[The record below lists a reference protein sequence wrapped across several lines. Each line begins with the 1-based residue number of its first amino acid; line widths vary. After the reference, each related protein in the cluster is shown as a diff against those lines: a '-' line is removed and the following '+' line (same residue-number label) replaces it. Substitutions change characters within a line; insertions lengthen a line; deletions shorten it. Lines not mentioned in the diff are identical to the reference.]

1 MHAVRRAAIGMW
13 VLAVLAAAPAWAG
26 PAADQLKDAIDR
38 VLKTLDEPSLKGE
51 ANVADR
57 RKAVRKV
64 ATDIFDFPEMARRSL
79 ARHWQGLGERERQE
93 FVGLFTDLLEQSYIS
108 RIESYGGERIT
119 YGAER
124 LDGDTATVGTKI
136 ITKNGTEVP
145 VDYRMLKRG
154 ERWLVFD
161 VNIEGVSLINN
172 YRTQFNKI
180 IQTSSYAELIK
191 RMKAKQGE
199 IGS

>member
-1 MHAVRRAAIGMW
+1 MCFLAA
-13 VLAVLAAAPAWAG
+13 LAAAPAWAG

-51 ANVADR
+51 GNVADR

-64 ATDIFDFPEMARRSL
+64 ATEIFDFPEMARRSL
-79 ARHWQGLGERERQE
+79 ARHWQGLGAPERQE

-108 RIESYGGERIT
+108 RIETYGGERIT

-124 LDGDTATVGTKI
+124 VDGDTATVGTKI

-154 ERWLVFD
+154 DRWRVFD

>member
-13 VLAVLAAAPAWAG
+13 VLAVLAAPAWAG

>member
-1 MHAVRRAAIGMW
+1 MRAVRQAAIGMCF
-13 VLAVLAAAPAWAG
+13 LAALAAAPAWAG

-51 ANVADR
+51 GNVANR

-64 ATDIFDFPEMARRSL
+64 AIEIFDFPEMARRSL
-79 ARHWQGLGERERQE
+79 ARHWQGLGEPERQE

-108 RIESYGGERIT
+108 RIETYGGERIT

-124 LDGDTATVGTKI
+124 VDGDTATVGTKI

-154 ERWLVFD
+154 DRWRVFD

>member
-1 MHAVRRAAIGMW
+1 MRAVRQAAIGMCF
-13 VLAVLAAAPAWAG
+13 LAALAAAPAWAG

-51 ANVADR
+51 GNVADR

-64 ATDIFDFPEMARRSL
+64 ATEIFDFPEMARRSL
-79 ARHWQGLGERERQE
+79 ARHWQGLGAPERQE

-108 RIESYGGERIT
+108 RIETYGGERIT

-124 LDGDTATVGTKI
+124 VDGDTATVGTKI

-154 ERWLVFD
+154 DRWRVFD